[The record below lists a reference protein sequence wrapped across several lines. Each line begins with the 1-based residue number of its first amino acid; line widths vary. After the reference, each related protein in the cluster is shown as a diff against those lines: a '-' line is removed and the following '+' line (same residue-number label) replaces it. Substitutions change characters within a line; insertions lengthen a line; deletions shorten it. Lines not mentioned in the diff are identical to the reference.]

1 MRSTSQVGLVG
12 APPCLAVANIA
23 QRARWNE
30 VEDGVLWRASDN
42 DVVAVEV
49 APGTGA
55 ARAGLQVGDVLL
67 AVDGRPVTSPQDVVQ
82 ILHASSRG
90 TPLHYTVLRLRT
102 QQMVD
107 ISVEPIPSSPRG
119 LYFML
124 ASVGMF
130 SLLVGASVRLRRPDH
145 QATLHFFWLTVAF
158 FGVLAFSFTGQL
170 DPLDWV
176 FYWGDLIGA
185 AAAAAAVPALRARVP
200 RSAGRVGAERRRAH
214 AAAAAVSAGA
224 AAGRGVGRAA
234 W

>member
-1 MRSTSQVGLVG
+1 MACCG
-12 APPCLAVANIA
+12 APATTTWSP
-23 QRARWNE
+23 RK
-30 VEDGVLWRASDN
+30 WRP
-42 DVVAVEV
+42 
-49 APGTGA
+49 APGA
-55 ARAGLQVGDVLL
+55 ARAGLQVGDVVL

-82 ILHASSRG
+82 ILHSSSHG

-158 FGVLAFSFTGQL
+158 FGVLAFSFTGRL

-176 FYWGDLIGA
+176 FYWGDLSA
-185 AAAAAAVPALRARVP
+185 QLLLPPLFLHFALVFPGSAR
-200 RSAGRVGAERRRAH
+200 RVGEERHRAH
-214 AAAAAVSAGA
+214 AASRAVSPGA
-224 AAGRGVGRAA
+224 SPGRRIGCGRGQRRATR
-234 W
+234 